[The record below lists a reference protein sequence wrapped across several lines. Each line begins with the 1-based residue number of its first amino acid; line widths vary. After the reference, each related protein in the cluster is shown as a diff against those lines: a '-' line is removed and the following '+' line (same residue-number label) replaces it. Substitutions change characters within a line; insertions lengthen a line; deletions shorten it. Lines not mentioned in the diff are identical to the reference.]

1 MPVVIA
7 SRTEA
12 VQFRWR
18 RRAHSGRVAAASEHL
33 KVKRKLETHPPTQTL
48 TTLLSEQCDE
58 GHPTCR
64 NCQKSK
70 RACLGYDPIFK
81 QQSAPPPSIQPAPVS
96 NTPTV
101 KGSPTASVIPPN
113 SYPPYHGGGDGYGHQ
128 LPHHA
133 APLDGPI
140 SYHAPVDSV
149 LSEQDSKVG
158 SVTTNNYAPTLH
170 AARRCTEYSF
180 V

>member
-101 KGSPTASVIPPN
+101 KGSPTASVIPPPTRTHLTMEVATAMATN
-113 SYPPYHGGGDGYGHQ
+113 FLITLRPWMARSPTM
-128 LPHHA
+128 LPS
-133 APLDGPI
+133 I
-140 SYHAPVDSV
+140 QYY
-149 LSEQDSKVG
+149 QSK
-158 SVTTNNYAPTLH
+158 T
-170 AARRCTEYSF
+170 RR
-180 V
+180 